1 MAVTEI
7 SCTTGPHGDEYG
19 SIGPSELPEVMGMM
33 KEVDLANGTGPHAW
47 FMAEQRTRMNF
58 FRAGGR
64 WEISEVA
71 WLDGQLRGMEIVA
84 GIPIEVDASEISVM
98 DTAGAWVL
106 YRTIKGLRAQGLP
119 VEIAGATPNVAE
131 MLEEVI
137 RNDKPCEIVPPQG
150 NAIVNIIA
158 QIGESAADIA
168 AETVQLIS
176 FLGSIFVTLA
186 RTAIHP
192 RRLRL
197 VPLVHH
203 MQQVGLNALPI
214 VGLISFLI
222 GVVLAYQGASQLQ
235 KFGAEIFVVDLITI
249 SILREIGI
257 LLTAIVIAGR
267 SGSAF
272 TAQIGSMKVNEEV
285 DAMRTLGLDPMEVLV
300 VPRVL
305 ALVITLPLLAFFAD
319 IIGLFGGAL
328 MAWITLDISPGLFLE
343 RLHATLG
350 PWTFW
355 VGIIKAPVFAFIIAM
370 LGCFEGFQV
379 VGSAE
384 SVGQKTTRAVVE
396 SIFLVIVVDAIFS
409 IFFAFIEI

>member
-1 MAVTEI
+1 MTYDREDLGELYQGAAWI
-7 SCTTGPHGDEYG
+7 R
-19 SIGPSELPEVMGMM
+19 SEHREGLRLV
-33 KEVDLANGTGPHAW
+33 
-47 FMAEQRTRMNF
+47 
-58 FRAGGR
+58 RAGGR
-64 WEISEVA
+64 WSIGEA
-71 WLDGQLRGMEIVA
+71 GYLNAQLQGLDVPSGEAVR
-84 GIPIEVDASEISVM
+84 VDAGDITVM

-106 YRTIKGLRAQGLP
+106 HRTIRTLREQGLT
-119 VEIAGATPNVAE
+119 VEVANAKPAVAE
-131 MLEEVI
+131 MLEEVA
-137 RNDKPCEIVPPQG
+137 RNDNPCEIAPPAG
-150 NAIVNIIA
+150 NAFANLVA
-158 QIGESAADIA
+158 QVGESAVDVAL
-168 AETVQLIS
+168 ETTKLIS
-176 FLGSIFVTLA
+176 FLGSIMATFA
-186 RTAIHP
+186 RTVVQP

-197 VPLVHH
+197 VSLVHH

-222 GVVLAYQGASQLQ
+222 GVVLAYQGAGQLQ
-235 KFGAEIFVVDLITI
+235 KFGAEVFVVDLIAI

-272 TAQIGSMKVNEEV
+272 TAQIGSMKVNEEI

-300 VPRVL
+300 LPRVL
-305 ALVITLPLLAFFAD
+305 ALVLTLPLLAFFAD
-319 IIGLFGGAL
+319 IVGLFGGAL
-328 MAWITLDISPGLFLE
+328 MAWATLDISPGLFLE

-379 VGSAE
+379 VGSSE

-396 SIFLVIVVDAIFS
+396 SIFLVIVVDAVFS
-409 IFFAFIEI
+409 IFFAFIGI

>member
-1 MAVTEI
+1 M
-7 SCTTGPHGDEYG
+7 
-19 SIGPSELPEVMGMM
+19 
-33 KEVDLANGTGPHAW
+33 ANGAEANQASSQDSAW
-47 FMAEQRTRMNF
+47 LRTENRDGLSLL
-58 FRAGGR
+58 RAGGR
-64 WEISEVA
+64 WGIGQASR
-71 WLDGQLRGMEIVA
+71 LDAQLRALELPSVRMVQ
-84 GIPIEVDASEISVM
+84 VDAGDITVM
-98 DTAGAWVL
+98 DTAGAWIL
-106 YRTIKGLRAQGLP
+106 HRTIKSLREQGLS
-119 VEIAGATPNVAE
+119 VEVSNANPSVAE
-131 MLEEVI
+131 MLEEVA
-137 RNDKPCEIVPPQG
+137 RNDSPCEIAPPTG
-150 NAIVNIIA
+150 NAIANLVA
-158 QIGESAADIA
+158 LIGESAVDIA
-168 AETVQLIS
+168 LETAQLIS
-176 FLGSIFVTLA
+176 FLGGIVASLA
-186 RTAIHP
+186 RTAVHP
-192 RRLRL
+192 TRLRL

-235 KFGAEIFVVDLITI
+235 KFGAEVFVVDLIAI

-300 VPRVL
+300 LPRVL
-305 ALVITLPLLAFFAD
+305 ALVIMLPLLAFFSD
-319 IIGLFGGAL
+319 VIGLFGGAL
-328 MAWITLDISPGLFLE
+328 MAWVTLDISPGLFLE

-355 VGIIKAPVFAFIIAM
+355 IGIIKAPVFAFIIAM

-379 VGSAE
+379 VGSSE

-409 IFFAFIEI
+409 IFFAFIGI

>member
-1 MAVTEI
+1 M
-7 SCTTGPHGDEYG
+7 P
-19 SIGPSELPEVMGMM
+19 
-33 KEVDLANGTGPHAW
+33 N
-47 FMAEQRTRMNF
+47 
-58 FRAGGR
+58 RADAIQSPGQ
-64 WEISEVA
+64 EVA
-71 WLDGQLRGMEIVA
+71 WLRTERQDRLSLLRAGGHWGIGEASRLYAQLRALELPSDRMVQ
-84 GIPIEVDASEISVM
+84 VDAGEITVM

-106 YRTIKGLRAQGLP
+106 HRTIKSLRGQALS
-119 VEIAGATPNVAE
+119 VEVTNANPSVAE
-131 MLEEVI
+131 MLDEVA
-137 RNDKPCEIVPPQG
+137 RNDNPCEIAPPSG
-150 NAIVNIIA
+150 NAIANCIA
-158 QIGESAADIA
+158 LIGESAVDIA
-168 AETVQLIS
+168 HETAQLIS
-176 FLGSIFVTLA
+176 FLGSIFATLG
-186 RTAIHP
+186 RTVINP

-197 VPLVHH
+197 IPLVHH

-214 VGLISFLI
+214 VCLISFLI

-235 KFGAEIFVVDLITI
+235 KFGAEVFVVNLIAI
-249 SILREIGI
+249 SLLREIGI

-272 TAQIGSMKVNEEV
+272 TAQIGSMKVNEEI

-300 VPRVL
+300 LPRVL
-305 ALVITLPLLAFFAD
+305 ALVITLPLLAFFSD
-319 IIGLFGGAL
+319 IVGLFGGAL

-379 VGSAE
+379 VGSSE

-396 SIFLVIVVDAIFS
+396 AIFLVIVVDAIFS
-409 IFFAFIEI
+409 IFFAFIGI

>member
-1 MAVTEI
+1 MSTETDAI
-7 SCTTGPHGDEYG
+7 QGP
-19 SIGPSELPEVMGMM
+19 
-33 KEVDLANGTGPHAW
+33 ATAAW
-47 FMAEQRTRMNF
+47 LKMEHRKGLRLL
-58 FRAGGR
+58 RAGGR
-64 WEISEVA
+64 WGIGDAAHLDAKLRRLEISTGEAV
-71 WLDGQLRGMEIVA
+71 QI
-84 GIPIEVDASEISVM
+84 DASDIAVM

-106 YRTIKGLRAQGLP
+106 YRAIKGLRAQGLT
-119 VEIAGATPNVAE
+119 VEIANATPNVAE
-131 MLEEVI
+131 MLDEVV
-137 RNDKPCEIVPPQG
+137 RNDNPCEIAPPQG
-150 NAIVNIIA
+150 NAVVNMIA
-158 QIGESAADIA
+158 QIGESVVDIA
-168 AETVQLIS
+168 AETAQLIS

-186 RTAIHP
+186 RTAAQP

-235 KFGAEIFVVDLITI
+235 KFGAEVFVVDLIAI

-305 ALVITLPLLAFFAD
+305 ALVFTLPLLAFFSD

-343 RLHATLG
+343 RLHASLG

-379 VGSAE
+379 VGSSE

-409 IFFAFIEI
+409 IFFAFIGI